1 MVTPEPIDQIEI
13 LFLEG
18 IPFITDS
25 HRATW
30 SVWDIFITLLLFP
43 VMMKVDCIR
52 EKKRT
57 VNSLAVV
64 GKQWDSGGL
73 KTNLFQVIHVAP
85 LHTIL
90 TLTWW

>member
-1 MVTPEPIDQIEI
+1 
-13 LFLEG
+13 
-18 IPFITDS
+18 
-25 HRATW
+25 
-30 SVWDIFITLLLFP
+30 
-43 VMMKVDCIR
+43 MMKVDCIR

-90 TLTWW
+90 TLTW